1 MIELK
6 SDIIDI
12 KESLESFRG
21 SIKKDEQY
29 DGFHIPKETM
39 NKMTF
44 DDIEREVIAYLLE
57 NNGWNVEHAATQL
70 NQTSRNIYK
79 KMKKYNITK
88 EDRWRR

>member
-1 MIELK
+1 LK

-12 KESLESFRG
+12 KESIDSFR
-21 SIKKDEQY
+21 SSVKKEEHY
-29 DGFHIPKETM
+29 DGFHIPKDAM
-39 NKMTF
+39 NKMTL
-44 DDIEREVIAYLLE
+44 DDIEREVISFLLY
-57 NNGWNVEHAATQL
+57 NNGWNVEHVALQL